1 MPVNRAGRFLFELS
15 VIERAQPQPL
25 CERID
30 FSGDRAQVHVA
41 GQSREV
47 DLGARREAITEV
59 LRTVTPVLD
68 PSPEDRVPGVMESDR
83 HDRWADL
90 LRDLGLYCADMV
102 TISRTRTP
110 GGTVLTY
117 QRIERRGFHALIT
130 VTDGRH
136 ARTRQV
142 DLDTT
147 RFPAAIPVEIALQAH
162 HSADDAMPATRSR
175 PRTRHVFAPLRRLAR
190 QAAH

>member
-15 VIERAQPQPL
+15 VIEHAQARPL

-30 FSGDRAQVHVA
+30 FSGDRARVHLA
-41 GQSREV
+41 GQARAV

-59 LRTVTPVLD
+59 LRTVAPVLD
-68 PSPEDRVPGVMESDR
+68 PGPEDHAPGAQEPDR
-83 HDRWADL
+83 HAQWADL

-102 TISRTRTP
+102 SISRTRTP
-110 GGTVLTY
+110 GGAALTY
-117 QRIERRGFHALIT
+117 QRIERCGSHALIT

-147 RFPAAIPVEIALQAH
+147 RFPAAIPVEIALQTRH
-162 HSADDAMPATRSR
+162 PSYDAMPAVTSR
-175 PRTRHVFAPLRRLAR
+175 PRTRRVFAPLRRLAR
-190 QAAH
+190 PTAH